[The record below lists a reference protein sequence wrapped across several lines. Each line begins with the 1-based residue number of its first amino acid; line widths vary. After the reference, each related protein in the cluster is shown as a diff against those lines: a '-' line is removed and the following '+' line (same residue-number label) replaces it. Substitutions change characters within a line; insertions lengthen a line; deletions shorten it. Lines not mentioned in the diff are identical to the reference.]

1 MPGSICLGTLL
12 FWPLDTVCLKASS
25 SIGRAAVSKTAGWG
39 FDSLLACH
47 TGSDSLAVWW
57 QAIMT
62 ESGFNLEIE
71 TLVQEVIR

>member
-1 MPGSICLGTLL
+1 
-12 FWPLDTVCLKASS
+12 
-25 SIGRAAVSKTAGWG
+25 
-39 FDSLLACH
+39 
-47 TGSDSLAVWW
+47 LAVWW